1 MTNEPD
7 TIEEQLKEA
16 MSQIR
21 YRDNIIAAMTAERK
35 ELQSQ
40 IEELAVG
47 NANLRQ
53 RIIDILENQCRCGE
67 KACSEAVESIC
78 RPKADK

>member
-16 MSQIR
+16 MSQIK

-40 IEELAVG
+40 IEELCIS
-47 NANLRQ
+47 NADL
-53 RIIDILENQCRCGE
+53 LENQCRCGE